1 MSDLDEL
8 FEAGECDEQ
17 EHDGEGRIAQLDELF
32 EFGDPAATPEP
43 QSSDEDEDLDPTGIN
58 ALVEMGAA
66 PQPARKYQRRGWE
79 LLQHARDRKEVVD
92 AEAAAEGKEH
102 SVEVMGRA
110 LLWASKVHPHLAQI
124 ASRHGII
131 DESGQFQASA
141 ICLRAFSPTMRMP
154 AQLDTPRNEL
164 IAL

>member
-43 QSSDEDEDLDPTGIN
+43 QSPDEDEDPDPTGIN

-66 PQPARKYQRRGWE
+66 PQPAQKYQRRCWE
-79 LLQHARDRKEVVD
+79 LLQHARDRKEVVEK
-92 AEAAAEGKEH
+92 EAAAAGKDN

-110 LLWASKVHPHLAQI
+110 LLWASTVHPNLAQI

-131 DESGQFQASA
+131 DESGQARASA
-141 ICLRAFSPTMRMP
+141 TCLRAFSPSMKGAST
-154 AQLDTPRNEL
+154 
-164 IAL
+164 ALWRHWCG